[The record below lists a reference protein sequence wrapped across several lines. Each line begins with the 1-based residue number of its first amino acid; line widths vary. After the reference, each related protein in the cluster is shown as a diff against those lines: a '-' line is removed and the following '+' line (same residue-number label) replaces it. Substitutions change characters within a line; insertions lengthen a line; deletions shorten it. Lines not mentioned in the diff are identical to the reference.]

1 MSVLNENQ
9 KMGASGAGGEFEI
22 EQSLRFEESRG
33 SNLERTPAADSNRR
47 TWTFSGWFK
56 LGNLNA
62 RKVIFGA
69 RKSDTN
75 PSQDYTSLYYESD
88 GTFKLYSRIGNVTQL
103 YCITNAKFR
112 DPSAWY
118 HIVAVIDTTQGTA
131 TNRAKLYVN
140 NQLQSFST
148 ATMPAQN
155 YYTWVNN
162 NFKHFIGSNP
172 AYDNSTNHMYDGY
185 MGEVNFIDGQAL
197 TPSSFGETG
206 KYGEWK
212 PIEVDGITYGTNGF
226 YLPFKQDYTVEGFS
240 TVVYEAN
247 TQVRYVGGTGFKP
260 DFIWFKNRT
269 RSSPH
274 RLVDA
279 VRGLP
284 NMLMT
289 NTSGV
294 EATAAADG
302 TLANTVTGF
311 TADGFTLGIDDGGY
325 RVNSANGDNIVAW
338 SWDMGGTT
346 ASNTAGSITTSVRAN
361 TTYGQSIVSWTG
373 NATNNTKLGHGLG
386 STPEIVIVKSR
397 TTAAPWKV
405 GGSVIQAVFGDGS
418 NNSAFLSLNTNAGAD
433 QHTTGFQGN
442 TATTIGVGADSDT
455 NSNGATYIAY
465 AFHSVTGYSKCGSYS
480 GNGSTTGP
488 TVALGFSPAFVIIKS
503 MGVEH
508 WKMYDNVRN
517 PFNPVNTI
525 VNANEADAEATSGN
539 NTLNFTA
546 TGFQCTSTS
555 GATNASGGK
564 YIYMAFADT
573 REYAYWLDQSGN
585 NNDWTSEG
593 GLTESDVMVDS
604 PTNNFCTFNPLDTS
618 GNITFSNGNL
628 EAAQVSPSRSRG
640 TIGSQVDG
648 KIYFEFY
655 NPRAISNSS
664 VMHVGLNTMDANIHS
679 ASDFANSVGGAGV
692 MTYFGGND
700 YWVQAHINGSAVG
713 SVINVPGT
721 KIGAGGIVSFAADSV
736 TGKVWMAI
744 NNSWLKA
751 NGQFDGNNALSSS
764 NYLYQLTA
772 GLQWTPCT
780 FPINFTELGLNC
792 GADSSFG
799 GRKTPQV
806 NQDSNGIGD
815 FYYAPPTGFLALCTA
830 NLPSVD
836 VIPSENFNPVIYSGT
851 GADNRVL
858 SGVGFTPD
866 LGIFKR
872 RNGTGPSQFFDT
884 LRGATKQLRSDSTSA
899 ESTQGNK
906 QKTFTSDGYTLGTD
920 AQINGS
926 GGTYVAWNWKAGG
939 ATPSKTYAV
948 TVVSDSGNK
957 YRFDGFG
964 TSAVTL
970 NLQEGGTYKFDQS
983 HSSNSGHPFRFGTSS
998 NAYNYSTGVTTSGTP
1013 GNAGA
1018 YTQITLAAN
1027 APALYYSCSSHSGM
1041 GGAVNTNATSGSS
1054 NFNGSIVS
1062 TVSANVDAGFSIVT
1076 YSGASNATS
1085 DGSNNGG
1092 AYWRIGHSLAQ
1103 APEVVLVKTR
1113 SSQAAWYMGHQSLSA
1128 TPWASG
1134 SHVQLNTTSASANE
1148 SNILWGN
1155 AAPTSTVFAVGG
1167 WNVVNRANST
1177 YLAYCFH
1184 SVEGYSKVGKYVGNG
1199 SATAGPFVHC
1209 GFKPAFVLIKRSSAA
1224 QDWYLWDTKTSPVNP
1239 VDATLS
1245 PNSSGAEG
1253 DRSSLPTDVLSNG
1266 FKIRNT
1272 SIGWNG
1278 SGDTYIFI
1286 AFAEN
1291 PFKHSNAR

>member
-1 MSVLNENQ
+1 MSVLNENTLL
-9 KMGASGAGGEFEI
+9 GASGAGGDYEI
-22 EQSLRFEESRG
+22 EQSLRFDKG
-33 SNLERTPAADSNRR
+33 STPYLNRTFAAVGNRK
-47 TWTFSGWFK
+47 TWTFSAWIKRAG
-56 LGNLNA
+56 L
-62 RKVIFGA
+62 
-69 RKSDTN
+69 T
-75 PSQDYTSLYYESD
+75 D
-88 GTFKLYSRIGNVTQL
+88 GTKTIFSSYAANNDAGYFDISFLAADTIGVHTWGTTFRVSNQL
-103 YCITNAKFR
+103 FR
-112 DPSAWY
+112 DTSAWY
-118 HIVAVIDTTQGTA
+118 HVVLAVDTTQGTA
-131 TNRAKLYVN
+131 SNRLKVYVN
-140 NQLQSFST
+140 GDEITSWSTNNAPSQNFDTAINNDKIHSVGALSST
-148 ATMPAQN
+148 AAF
-155 YYTWVNN
+155 V
-162 NFKHFIGSNP
+162 
-172 AYDNSTNHMYDGY
+172 DGY

-197 TPSSFGETG
+197 TPDSLGETG
-206 KYGEWK
+206 KYGEWN
-212 PIEVDGITYGTNGF
+212 PIKYAGTYGTNGF
-226 YLPFKQDYTVEGFS
+226 YLPFKQDYSVEGFS

-338 SWDMGGTT
+338 SWDMGSTT
-346 ASNTAGSITTSVRAN
+346 ASNTDGTITTSVRAN
-361 TTYGQSIVSWTG
+361 TTYGQSIVSYTG

-488 TVALGFSPAFVIIKS
+488 TLALGFSPAFVIIKS

-585 NNDWTSEG
+585 NNDWESEG

-604 PTNNFCTFNPLDTS
+604 PTNNFSTWNPLFRGGESSSSIYASTTLSEGNLQASVPTNSYMGNTMRPQSGTWYSEFLVSTVTNEVGWGWINAPKYSSSTANAGIANKWGGYYHGYAPADLRVYDETS
-618 GNITFSNGNL
+618 QLGSNIALTISNGDILQLAWDIDNNKGWIGVNNTWYAADNGTDGNPSAGTNQTFTFAGT
-628 EAAQVSPSRSRG
+628 EAANLQPYV
-640 TIGSQVDG
+640 
-648 KIYFEFY
+648 
-655 NPRAISNSS
+655 
-664 VMHVGLNTMDANIHS
+664 
-679 ASDFANSVGGAGV
+679 
-692 MTYFGGND
+692 
-700 YWVQAHINGSAVG
+700 
-713 SVINVPGT
+713 
-721 KIGAGGIVSFAADSV
+721 
-736 TGKVWMAI
+736 
-744 NNSWLKA
+744 A
-751 NGQFDGNNALSSS
+751 NGTG
-764 NYLYQLTA
+764 TA
-772 GLQWTPCT
+772 V
-780 FPINFTELGLNC
+780 FVANFGS
-792 GADSSFG
+792 DSSFAG
-799 GRKTPQV
+799 TKTPQGK
-806 NQDSNGIGD
+806 QDGNGIGD
-815 FYYAPPTGFLALCTA
+815 FYYQPPSGFLSLCTA

-872 RNGTGPSQFFDT
+872 RNGSGPSQFFDT
-884 LRGATKQLRSDSTSA
+884 LRGNSLQLRSDSTSA
-899 ESTQGNK
+899 ESTQSNK

-939 ATPSKTYAV
+939 
-948 TVVSDSGNK
+948 
-957 YRFDGFG
+957 
-964 TSAVTL
+964 SA
-970 NLQEGGTYKFDQS
+970 
-983 HSSNSGHPFRFGTSS
+983 SSNSNGTI
-998 NAYNYSTGVTTSGTP
+998 TS
-1013 GNAGA
+1013 
-1018 YTQITLAAN
+1018 Q
-1027 APALYYSCSSHSGM
+1027 
-1041 GGAVNTNATSGSS
+1041 
-1054 NFNGSIVS
+1054 
-1062 TVSANVDAGFSIVT
+1062 VSANVDAGFSIVSYT
-1076 YSGASNATS
+1076 GTGAIAAT
-1085 DGSNNGG
+1085 
-1092 AYWRIGHSLAQ
+1092 IGHGLAS
-1103 APEVVLVKTR
+1103 APTMIIRKDRDTAVNWVVYHA
-1113 SSQAAWYMGHQSLSA
+1113 SMGTGNGNLA
-1128 TPWASG
+1128 LF
-1134 SHVQLNTTSASANE
+1134 LNTSSAQDGGQGFMN
-1148 SNILWGN
+1148 NT
-1155 AAPTSTVFAVGG
+1155 APTASVFTQGDQGFVGVSG
-1167 WNVVNRANST
+1167 RDYIS
-1177 YLAYCFH
+1177 YCFH
-1184 SVEGYSKVGKYVGNG
+1184 DVDGYSKIGKYVGNG
-1199 SATAGPFVHC
+1199 NANGPFVHC
-1209 GFKPAFVLIKRSSAA
+1209 GFRPAFVIFKKTNAARSWPIQDSKRIGYNPANAA
-1224 QDWYLWDTKTSPVNP
+1224 LFAD
-1239 VDATLS
+1239 LS
-1245 PNSSGAEG
+1245 EAEYAVAAREI
-1253 DRSSLPTDVLSNG
+1253 DITSNG
-1266 FKIRNT
+1266 FKIRTTAASHNT
-1272 SIGWNG
+1272 SN
-1278 SGDTYIFI
+1278 DNYIFM
-1286 AFAEN
+1286 AFAES